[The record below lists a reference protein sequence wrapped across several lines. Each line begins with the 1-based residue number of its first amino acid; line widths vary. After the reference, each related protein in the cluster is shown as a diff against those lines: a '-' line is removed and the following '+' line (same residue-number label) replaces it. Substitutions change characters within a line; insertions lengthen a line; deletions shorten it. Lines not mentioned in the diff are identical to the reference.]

1 MDMSVLIVLSLILAL
16 YVLVASVIFFAA
28 KNKDEIAGLFYVPL
42 KIILKVFGAVYNGF
56 VWFFF

>member
-1 MDMSVLIVLSLILAL
+1 MSVLIVLSLILAL
-16 YVLVASVIFFAA
+16 YVLVATLIFFAA
-28 KNKDEIAGLFYVPL
+28 KNKDEVAGLFFVPL

>member
-42 KIILKVFGAVYNGF
+42 KIIVKVFGAVYYGF

>member
-28 KNKDEIAGLFYVPL
+28 KNKDEIARLFYVPL

>member
-42 KIILKVFGAVYNGF
+42 KIIVKVFGAVYNGF